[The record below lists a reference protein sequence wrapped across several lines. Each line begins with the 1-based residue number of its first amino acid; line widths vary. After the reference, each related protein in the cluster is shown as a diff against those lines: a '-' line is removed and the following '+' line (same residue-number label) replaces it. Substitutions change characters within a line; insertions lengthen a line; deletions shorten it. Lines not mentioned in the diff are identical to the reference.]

1 MRRRT
6 LFASA
11 TAASLLPV
19 AVSRAQRKPMPTV
32 GLLASVALA
41 RISEQLTGIRQG
53 LGDAGYVE
61 GRALAFEYRSA
72 EGVYD
77 RLRGMA
83 ADLVAR
89 KVDVIIAQGPP
100 AARAAKAA
108 TTTLPIVFGVG
119 VDPVAEGLVA
129 SLARPGGNLTGVALL
144 NSELMV
150 KRFGLMLELVPK
162 ARLIAL
168 LVNPTVANPWIGGVE
183 DLARARGVRL
193 LTVTA
198 SHAGEVDAAFATM
211 ARERAEA
218 LVVGEDTFLATR
230 QQISDLAVRHRLPSV
245 GVLRRHAELG
255 GLVSYGTNLEAA
267 YRQIGAMAGRILK
280 GANPADLAVQQPV
293 RFEMVLNLKTA
304 RVLGLA
310 IAPLLLAQADE
321 VIE

>member
-1 MRRRT
+1 MKRRPFIAGIGAAMAASSLSAHAQRRPMPVVGF
-6 LFASA
+6 LAASA
-11 TAASLLPV
+11 LD
-19 AVSRAQRKPMPTV
+19 QV
-32 GLLASVALA
+32 GA
-41 RISEQLTGIRQG
+41 QLTGIRQG
-53 LGDAGYVE
+53 LADAGYVE
-61 GRALAFEYRSA
+61 GRTLGVDYRAA

-77 RLRGMA
+77 RLPGLA

-144 NSELMV
+144 NAELMV
-150 KRFGLMLELVPK
+150 KRFGLILELVPK

-168 LVNPTVANPWIGGVE
+168 LVNPTVANPWIGDVE
-183 DLARARGVRL
+183 DLARAKGVRL
-193 LTVTA
+193 LIVKA
-198 SHAGEVDAAFATM
+198 SNPGEVDAAFATM
-211 ARERAEA
+211 AQERAEA
-218 LVVGEDTFLATR
+218 LVVGDDPFLSNTR
-230 QQISDLAVRHRLPSV
+230 QPAQLALRHRLPSI
-245 GVLRRHAELG
+245 GFLRRHAELG
-255 GLVSYGTNLEAA
+255 VLASYGTNLTEA

-293 RFEMVLNLKTA
+293 KFEMVINLKTA
-304 RVLGLA
+304 RAIGLT
-310 IAPLLLAQADE
+310 IAPLLLAQADD

>member
-6 LFASA
+6 L
-11 TAASLLPV
+11 AAAFGGVLALPALV
-19 AVSRAQRKPMPTV
+19 RAQRKPMPTV
-32 GLLASVALA
+32 GLLASVGLA
-41 RISEQLTGIRQG
+41 RTGEHLTGIRQG

-61 GRALAFEYRSA
+61 GDALALEYRSA
-72 EGVYD
+72 EGVYG
-77 RLRGMA
+77 RLPGMA

-100 AARAAKAA
+100 AARTAKAA

-129 SLARPGGNLTGVALL
+129 SLARPGGNLTGVTLLSSELTAKRFALL
-144 NSELMV
+144 
-150 KRFGLMLELVPK
+150 LELAPE

-193 LTVTA
+193 LMAKA
-198 SHAGEVDAAFATM
+198 SNPSEIDAAFATI
-211 ARERAEA
+211 AREHAEA
-218 LVVGEDTFLATR
+218 LVLGEDTFLATR
-230 QQISDLAVRHRLPSV
+230 QQIAELALRHRLPSISL
-245 GVLRRHAELG
+245 LRSYAELG
-255 GLVSYGTNLEAA
+255 GLVSYGANLTAA

-280 GANPADLAVQQPV
+280 GANPADLAVQQPIK
-293 RFEMVLNLKTA
+293 FETVLNLKTA
-304 RVLGLA
+304 RAIGLE
-310 IAPLLLAQADE
+310 IAPLVLAQADE